1 MKIRVIIFSALVSFF
16 AIGCTSNKTIIIAHR
31 GASSVAPENTL
42 AAFQKAIDFGADY
55 FELDVRASKDDSL
68 MIFHDGSIDRT
79 TNGTGSFHDFSYQQL
94 RSYDAGSWF
103 AQEFSGEKIPTL
115 RESLQLAL
123 DNDIK
128 VCVEI
133 KDYDKTPQVIE
144 LIEEMNAE
152 KSVIIFCF
160 DFDALVVSKKMN
172 PKIPVCYLKGEI
184 VEEDFQIIK
193 SIGGEVAGSGSG
205 GEADIIEKTHA
216 EDLEFW
222 RWTVNS
228 VEDMKMLIDRGID
241 GIITNYPQE
250 LVKLVN

>member
-1 MKIRVIIFSALVSFF
+1 MKIRIIIFSALVSLFTV
-16 AIGCTSNKTIIIAHR
+16 GCTSKKTIIIAHR

-42 AAFQKAIDFGADY
+42 AAFQKAIEFGADY

-68 MIFHDGSIDRT
+68 MIIHDGSIDRT
-79 TNGTGSFHDFSYQQL
+79 TNGSGSFHDLTYRQL
-94 RSYDAGSWF
+94 RAYDAGSWF
-103 AQEFSGEKIPTL
+103 GEEFKGEKMPTL

-123 DNDIK
+123 DNRVK

-133 KDYDKTPQVIE
+133 KDYDKTPRIIA
-144 LIEEMNAE
+144 LIEEMHAE

-160 DFDALVVSKKMN
+160 DFDAIATAKKIN

-184 VEEDFQIIK
+184 AEEDFQSLK
-193 SIGGEVAGSGSG
+193 SIGGEVIGSGSG
-205 GEADIIEKTHA
+205 GEAGIIEKAHA
-216 EDLEFW
+216 EDLAFW

-228 VEDMKMLIDRGID
+228 VEEMQALIDGGID

-250 LVKLVN
+250 LVKLLK